1 MYRSDVGT
9 NTFAGNPRLNAN
21 NYRMIRYSHVLL
33 WLAEIEV
40 EVGDLNVARGYVN
53 QIRQRAA
60 NPAGFVLTSAGA
72 PAANYLINQYTTP
85 WTDKDLARKAVQ
97 FEQRLEFAMEGHRR
111 FDLVR
116 WGIAAT
122 TLNAYYAV
130 EGNKRS
136 YLKGVTFVPGKHE
149 YFPIPLQ
156 EILNSQKNGQ
166 PTLTQNPGY
175 N

>member
-1 MYRSDVGT
+1 
-9 NTFAGNPRLNAN
+9 
-21 NYRMIRYSHVLL
+21 
-33 WLAEIEV
+33 
-40 EVGDLNVARGYVN
+40 
-53 QIRQRAA
+53 
-60 NPAGFVLTSAGA
+60 
-72 PAANYLINQYTTP
+72 
-85 WTDKDLARKAVQ
+85 
-97 FEQRLEFAMEGHRR
+97 MEGHRR